1 MDGPAPA
8 TFTRMRV
15 IHRAVVALALVTL
28 LALAG
33 SAAAQTSPP
42 AGQPLTAD
50 DISLAFEGI
59 WEGGCSSFSDTTTCN
74 YSENGTPGIVSLV
87 VRTPA
92 QGTGASAQSL
102 ENWRNS
108 IESLASGS
116 SNLTLQEVPDVGDAA
131 IALVNPD
138 GVIGG
143 FEFYLGGAT
152 GSLVAKLDRNVTVA
166 DLAALSQVALPR
178 IAALTGGIPI
188 STAAPVPSIAGVQIP
203 DLDGL
208 TLEDAER
215 VANDLGLI
223 VAIRFDETSTDTP
236 GTVITQRPAAGSP
249 GKVGDEIAIIVAAVP
264 GTPPP
269 APSARPVASEA
280 PAAPTAAPSSP
291 GPVPTSVP
299 LPLPSPS
306 APLAGPVQAPGPSD
320 ISLDPVVVATS
331 VVAAAGIV
339 LLIPFPSALFNST
352 LEQHYAEIRGWLR
365 FRRRRSTADDGGP
378 TTADPEP
385 TTADPE
391 PTTADPEPTTAD
403 PEPTTAD
410 PGPGGASADAGP
422 AAVAPAAP
430 APVAVAVE
438 PPDVAVAP
446 PDAGP
451 AAVAPAAPAGLGQ
464 VIDRFWATPAGALA
478 FFALAALLYGFLDP
492 SFGFSLDSV
501 LLYVG
506 ILAALGIGSLASTT
520 ALRRA
525 REHLNGERGAFRV
538 LPATL
543 LVALVCVIVTRILDF
558 QPGYL
563 YGVLAGLVFVTV
575 IGEGVT
581 GREHAI
587 TSSVVAGVGLLAF
600 LVLGVVRALEGSAGP
615 SGLWVPVDVALSALV
630 IGGFEGLLFGMLP
643 LTGLPGAAVKRWSS
657 RVWALLLF
665 LGTLGFLHIIVNPSA
680 GYLVDSSSTPLVKAL
695 VLLIGFGLVSV
706 SLWAWFRYRPMD
718 RLRDR
723 RAGGG

>member
-1 MDGPAPA
+1 MG
-8 TFTRMRV
+8 
-15 IHRAVVALALVTL
+15 
-28 LALAG
+28 
-33 SAAAQTSPP
+33 
-42 AGQPLTAD
+42 
-50 DISLAFEGI
+50 
-59 WEGGCSSFSDTTTCN
+59 
-74 YSENGTPGIVSLV
+74 
-87 VRTPA
+87 
-92 QGTGASAQSL
+92 
-102 ENWRNS
+102 
-108 IESLASGS
+108 
-116 SNLTLQEVPDVGDAA
+116 
-131 IALVNPD
+131 
-138 GVIGG
+138 
-143 FEFYLGGAT
+143 
-152 GSLVAKLDRNVTVA
+152 
-166 DLAALSQVALPR
+166 
-178 IAALTGGIPI
+178 
-188 STAAPVPSIAGVQIP
+188 
-203 DLDGL
+203 
-208 TLEDAER
+208 
-215 VANDLGLI
+215 
-223 VAIRFDETSTDTP
+223 
-236 GTVITQRPAAGSP
+236 
-249 GKVGDEIAIIVAAVP
+249 
-264 GTPPP
+264 
-269 APSARPVASEA
+269 
-280 PAAPTAAPSSP
+280 
-291 GPVPTSVP
+291 
-299 LPLPSPS
+299 
-306 APLAGPVQAPGPSD
+306 
-320 ISLDPVVVATS
+320 TS
-331 VVAAAGIV
+331 VVAAADIV

-365 FRRRRSTADDGGP
+365 FRRRRSTADDGG
-378 TTADPEP
+378 
-385 TTADPE
+385 

-451 AAVAPAAPAGLGQ
+451 AAVAPAAPAPVAVAPPDVAVAATATSARAPPGLGQ
-464 VIDRFWATPAGALA
+464 VIDRFWATPAGAAA
-478 FFALAALLYGFLDP
+478 FFAIAALLYGFLDP

-501 LLYVG
+501 LLYLG
-506 ILAALGIGSLASTT
+506 ILAALGIGSLSSTT

-543 LVALVCVIVTRILDF
+543 LVALVCVIVTRITDF

-563 YGVLAGLVFVTV
+563 CGVLAGLVFVTV

-680 GYLVDSSSTPLVKAL
+680 GYLVDSSRTPLLKAL